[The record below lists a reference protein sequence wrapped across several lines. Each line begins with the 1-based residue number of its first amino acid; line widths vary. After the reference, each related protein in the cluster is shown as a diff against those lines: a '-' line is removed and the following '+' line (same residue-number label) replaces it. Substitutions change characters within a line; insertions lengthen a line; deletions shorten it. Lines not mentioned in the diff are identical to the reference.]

1 MRLRPGNLVTHK
13 SGGPIM
19 MIERV
24 WPEHLWLSNRSNY
37 PCDCIWVEDRVQK
50 AATFPVLDL
59 QAVHADGSPR
69 SYDTEIHD

>member
-1 MRLRPGNLVTHK
+1 MHK

-37 PCDCIWVEDRVQK
+37 PCDFVVTVDQILSGGARI
-50 AATFPVLDL
+50 AAP
-59 QAVHADGSPR
+59 AERGGPR
-69 SYDTEIHD
+69 